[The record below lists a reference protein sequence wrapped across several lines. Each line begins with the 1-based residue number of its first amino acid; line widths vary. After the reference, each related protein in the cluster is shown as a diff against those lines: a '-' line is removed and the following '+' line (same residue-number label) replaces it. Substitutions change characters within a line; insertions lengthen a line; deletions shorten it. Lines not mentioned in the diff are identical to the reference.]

1 VTLVPTSEAEPLSW
15 RFTTKEPAD
24 DWTAAD
30 FADGSWQEGP
40 AGFGTTEWNTG
51 DIWLR
56 RTFEL
61 TNDAPPRIALRIH
74 HDENADVY
82 LNGVRVA
89 QLRGYTTRYEVREIS
104 PAALQKGRNVLAVHC
119 HQTGGGQYIDVGIDA
134 IIPAP

>member
-1 VTLVPTSEAEPLSW
+1 MT
-15 RFTTKEPAD
+15 D
-24 DWTAAD
+24 
-30 FADGSWQEGP
+30 
-40 AGFGTTEWNTG
+40 
-51 DIWLR
+51 
-56 RTFEL
+56 
-61 TNDAPPRIALRIH
+61 DAPARIALRIH

-104 PAALQKGRNVLAVHC
+104 PAALRKGPNVLAVHC